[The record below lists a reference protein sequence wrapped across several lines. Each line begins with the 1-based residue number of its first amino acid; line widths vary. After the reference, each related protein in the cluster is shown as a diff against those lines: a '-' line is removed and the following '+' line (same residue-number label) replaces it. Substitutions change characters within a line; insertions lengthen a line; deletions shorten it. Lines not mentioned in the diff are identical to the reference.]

1 MNTRTIGF
9 PANPAVDQEYQ
20 SWVWDGEKW
29 TSVGGGNSGGG
40 GGSYDDTEVRGL
52 IAANESAISA
62 NASNIS
68 INASDVSDNSDR
80 IDALEQGGG
89 GGGDSFWVE
98 ESPGVI
104 KYAGTAKATDLV
116 AG

>member
-1 MNTRTIGF
+1 MSERVISDPTVAGWEL
-9 PANPAVDQEYQ
+9 NPDTGYWMWAAGSE
-20 SWVWDGEKW
+20 
-29 TSVGGGNSGGG
+29 G

-52 IAANESAISA
+52 IAT

-68 INASDVSDNSDR
+68 SNSDR
-80 IDALEQGGG
+80 IAALENNTG

-104 KYAGTAKATDLV
+104 KYTGTAKATDLV